1 MQGEGA
7 LQSVVAAMLEIHS
20 EPTLLPFSNQ
30 PWRRVLLKS
39 PRDRSDIEM
48 DMLQATLTDKVR
60 LLMAVC
66 ASVSCQLC

>member
-1 MQGEGA
+1 
-7 LQSVVAAMLEIHS
+7 MLEIHS
-20 EPTLLPFSNQ
+20 ELTLPWFYPFSNQ

-60 LLMAVC
+60 LVMAGC
-66 ASVSCQLC
+66 ASVS